1 VEFEDCIF
9 CRILKGEIPADF
21 VYRNKKVAVF
31 KDIHPK
37 APVHVLIVPE
47 QHIES
52 IDHLTENDRDI
63 VAEIF
68 MVAKKI
74 ASDLGVDGGY
84 RLLFNVG
91 RKGGQLVDHI
101 HLHLMGGWRQE
112 NVITEPVLNEAESE
126 EAKHFKEDLTELL
139 K

>member
-1 VEFEDCIF
+1 MEFEDCIF

-21 VYRNKKVAVF
+21 VYRNKKVSVF

-47 QHIES
+47 EHIES
-52 IDHLTENDRDI
+52 VGHLTEKDRDT
-63 VAEIF
+63 VAELF
-68 MVAKKI
+68 MVAKKV
-74 ASDLGVDGGY
+74 AKDLGVDGGY

-101 HLHLMGGWRQE
+101 HLHLMGGWQQE
-112 NVITEPVLNEAESE
+112 RVITEPVLDKAESE
-126 EAKHFKEDLTELL
+126 EARHFKDDLTELL